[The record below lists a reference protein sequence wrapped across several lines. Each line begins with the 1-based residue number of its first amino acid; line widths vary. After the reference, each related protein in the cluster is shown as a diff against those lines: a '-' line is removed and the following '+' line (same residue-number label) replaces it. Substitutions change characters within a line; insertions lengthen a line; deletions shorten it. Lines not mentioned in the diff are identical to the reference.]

1 MFSGITSYLWGSAEP
16 KAEETQAAV
25 AVGAQAPDE
34 IYGDLKSME
43 VTSDLEEG
51 LRTPQSPSD
60 GEEDWV
66 VLCDNDQRGAN
77 GPKRAARKAAKKA
90 RAAAAQG
97 Q

>member
-1 MFSGITSYLWGSAEP
+1 MFSGITSYIWGSSEP
-16 KAEETQAAV
+16 KAEESKV
-25 AVGAQAPDE
+25 AVGVPAPDE

-51 LRTPQSPSD
+51 LRTPLSPSD

-66 VLCDNDQRGAN
+66 VLCDNRGTNAA
-77 GPKRAARKAAKKA
+77 PKRAARKAAKKA

-97 Q
+97 